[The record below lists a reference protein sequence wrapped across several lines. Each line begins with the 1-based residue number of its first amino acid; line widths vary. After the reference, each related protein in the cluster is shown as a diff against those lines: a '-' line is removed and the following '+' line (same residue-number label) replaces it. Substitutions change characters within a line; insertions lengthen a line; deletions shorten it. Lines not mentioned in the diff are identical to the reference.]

1 MKIYDLHVHACIDR
15 PYDRDAMLAA
25 LDEAGIFGACV
36 FSERPPEVS
45 RQRGISFEAR
55 LEQLAML
62 TEGAEERLF
71 PVIWAHPYERGIAKK
86 LLRAKEAG
94 VVAVKVMPCNFYIEE
109 KKSMR
114 MMREIAALGL
124 PVIFH
129 SGILWDNGASG
140 KYTRPVNYEPLLEV
154 ENLRFS
160 MGHCSWP
167 WVDECIAMYGK
178 FNWARHFYGRTAE
191 MFFDITPGTPAIYR
205 RDLLTKLHNV
215 GYPAKDNILFG
226 TDHVANS
233 YDSKRARAMIEQD
246 NAIYDEL
253 GISEET
259 RAAIYRDNLAR
270 FLGKELSL

>member
-1 MKIYDLHVHACIDR
+1 
-15 PYDRDAMLAA
+15 
-25 LDEAGIFGACV
+25 
-36 FSERPPEVS
+36 
-45 RQRGISFEAR
+45 
-55 LEQLAML
+55 
-62 TEGAEERLF
+62 
-71 PVIWAHPYERGIAKK
+71 
-86 LLRAKEAG
+86 
-94 VVAVKVMPCNFYIEE
+94 
-109 KKSMR
+109 
-114 MMREIAALGL
+114 
-124 PVIFH
+124 
-129 SGILWDNGASG
+129 
-140 KYTRPVNYEPLLEV
+140 
-154 ENLRFS
+154 

-215 GYPAKDNILFG
+215 GYPVKDNILFG

-246 NAIYDEL
+246 NAIYGEL
-253 GISEET
+253 GTSEET